1 LNAASVGLLSAVIV
15 AIVTFTAQVFLQR
28 KSFISTLRQERR
40 EAFVDFLASANRG
53 VRSVVLTR
61 QLADAIRNNT
71 LTGTE
76 SEKLAIRKQAFD
88 SYYSYDQ
95 EIARSLALLQISC
108 PRSLSAVGSELT
120 EAINSYYLGTIMM
133 DILDAKYDA
142 FAKLANDHLADLLR
156 RTFGFRSHFST
167 KFLDLTVETPNARLS
182 TG

>member
-108 PRSLSAVGSELT
+108 PRS
-120 EAINSYYLGTIMM
+120 SYYLGTIMM